1 MFLGGKL
8 ISRETQNDFACRLFI
23 RQIHRRLFKAIVD
36 EFGPVGGRK
45 TLKQTIS
52 NEQVFVN
59 FSFGFCFY
67 SQ

>member
-8 ISRETQNDFACRLFI
+8 ISRETQNDFACRLFT

-52 NEQVFVN
+52 N
-59 FSFGFCFY
+59 
-67 SQ
+67 